1 MSTPSVVLAQG
12 REAPVVGR
20 HPWIFSGAIAEVRGE
35 PSVGDE
41 VEVHDASGSII
52 ARGLYNP
59 QSQIRVRCYAWN
71 RFQKVDEALLTV
83 RVGAAIALRERL
95 GLMDPA
101 GASRVIFSEADGL
114 SGLVVDRYSDW
125 ATMQFTSAALWA
137 HRETLI
143 EALHTHL
150 KPKGIV
156 LRTEKGILDEE
167 GLEISDGPIWGEVP
181 DGPIEIRENDLWYS
195 VDLRTGQKT
204 GYYLDQRD
212 NRMRAERYAAGRRVA
227 DICCYSGG
235 FSLPLLRAGATS
247 LVGVDVSAGALELA
261 ALNAAR
267 NGLDDGRASWIKSD
281 APKWMAQAF
290 DEGQR
295 FEMVVLDPPRFARS
309 TRGVKGALKGY
320 ANWNEAAVRILEP
333 NGILVTHSCTGRV
346 QRDQFI
352 LVLAEVERRTGRRI
366 RILEMHGQ
374 PADHPVA
381 PTCPE
386 SEYLKCMICTVE

>member
-1 MSTPSVVLAQG
+1 MVLGSG
-12 REAPVVGR
+12 RSGPVFAR
-20 HPWIFSGAIAEVRGE
+20 HPWIFSGAISEVRGN
-35 PSVGDE
+35 PKVGDE
-41 VEVHDASGSII
+41 VEVHDGAGTVI
-52 ARGLYNP
+52 ARGLFNP
-59 QSQIRVRCYAWN
+59 NSQIRVRCYAWDPS
-71 RFQKVDEALLTV
+71 QKVDGALLTA
-83 RVGAAIALRERL
+83 RVAAAIGLREQL

-101 GASRVIFSEADGL
+101 GACRVIFSEADGL
-114 SGLVVDRYSDW
+114 SGLVVDRYGEW

-143 EALHTHL
+143 DALHTHL

-181 DGPIEIRENDLWYS
+181 EGPIEILENDLSYS

-212 NRMRAERYAAGRRVA
+212 NRIRAAGYAAGKRVA

-261 ALNAAR
+261 QINLTR
-267 NGLDDGRASWIKSD
+267 NQLDDGRAQWVKAD

-309 TRGVKGALKGY
+309 ARGVNGALKGY

-346 QRDQFI
+346 QREQFI
-352 LVLAEVERRTGRRI
+352 QILSEVERRTGRRI

-374 PADHPVA
+374 PGDHPVA

-386 SEYLKCMICTVE
+386 SEYLKCLICLVE